1 MGGFLS
7 KQPSFDPAKDVPDLK
22 GKVMNYIRFKHGRLL
37 SAIISSSPSFPSFR
51 PVKEARIHNYL

>member
-22 GKVMNYIRFKHGRLL
+22 GKVMIVTGGT
-37 SAIISSSPSFPSFR
+37 
-51 PVKEARIHNYL
+51 